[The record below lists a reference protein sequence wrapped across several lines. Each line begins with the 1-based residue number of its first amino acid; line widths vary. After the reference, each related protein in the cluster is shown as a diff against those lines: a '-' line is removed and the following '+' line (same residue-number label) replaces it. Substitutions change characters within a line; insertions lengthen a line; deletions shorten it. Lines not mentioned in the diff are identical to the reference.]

1 MIDIN
6 YNKLQE
12 ALWQAE
18 RALGDWVMCG
28 YCDDSALSIVRT
40 LKSDLEYAHKAWSNL
55 DTVTIIVER

>member
-28 YCDDSALSIVRT
+28 YCDDSALSIV
-40 LKSDLEYAHKAWSNL
+40 
-55 DTVTIIVER
+55 TIIVER